1 VLFANPVWVEAAS
14 VMCRCRILSR
24 KRLSF
29 LAAFLLCACTA
40 QQVAAQSEAIR
51 YEDTHESMGTI
62 FSLVMYGKD
71 KAFLA
76 EVANAVFEEID
87 RVDAQ
92 MSNYK
97 PDSEI
102 SNIDRHAYQTDV
114 LVEPRLFHLLQFA
127 LQRSADTGGAF
138 DPTVGPLMKHWGFFR
153 GHGRLPSQRELN
165 EVLKHVGYKH
175 IKLNPEARTIRFDIP
190 GIDLDL
196 GAIAKG
202 YAVDR
207 GVDVLRSDGVT
218 SALLSSGMSS
228 IYALGAPPGERA
240 WTVTIRDPFDRQK
253 AADILRLKNYSISIS
268 GDYEK
273 FFVINGKRYCHIMD
287 PRTGWPVENMLSTV
301 SLAATGTQTD
311 GLSTSFFVMGV
322 ERSLKYLAMHPNLA
336 GIVYQPDGP
345 PPHYKR
351 TFIRSDSF
359 ALPPDSIMEIERAGA
374 PAK

>member
-1 VLFANPVWVEAAS
+1 
-14 VMCRCRILSR
+14 MSR
-24 KRLSF
+24 KRLRI
-29 LAAFLLCACTA
+29 LGLLLFCACTVRQAVA
-40 QQVAAQSEAIR
+40 QNETIR
-51 YEDTHESMGTI
+51 YEDAHESMGTI
-62 FSLVMYGKD
+62 FSIVVYGKD
-71 KAFLA
+71 RTFLA
-76 EVANAVFEEID
+76 EVVNTVFEEID

-97 PDSEI
+97 PDSEL
-102 SNIDRHAYQTDV
+102 SNINRNAYQKDV

-127 LQRSADTGGAF
+127 LQRSADTDGAF

-153 GHGRLPSQRELN
+153 GHGRLPTQQELN

-175 IKLNPEARTIRFDIP
+175 IQLNPEARTIRFDIP

-207 GVDVLRSDGVT
+207 GVEVLRADGVT

-228 IYALGAPPGERA
+228 IYALGAPPGDRA
-240 WTVTIRDPFDRQK
+240 WSVTIRDPFDRKK
-253 AADILRLKNYSISIS
+253 AADVLHLKNYSISIS

-273 FFVINGKRYCHIMD
+273 FFLINGKRYCHIMD

-301 SLAATGTQTD
+301 SIAPTGTQTD

-322 ERSLKYLAMHPNLA
+322 ERSRKYLATHPSLA
-336 GIVYQPDGP
+336 GILYQPDGP
-345 PPHYKR
+345 PPKYKR
-351 TFIRSDSF
+351 TFLRSDSF
-359 ALPPDSIMEIERAGA
+359 TLPPDSIMEIGGTDVQ
-374 PAK
+374 AK